1 MLLIFKQKI
10 IFIPALFL
18 EILQRYYKLII
29 LGTLGTF
36 GHTHQKQWHKPVE
49 NFYVY
54 LQTKSQLDPS
64 IFFTGITLYMVLQSA
79 IGQEHFR
86 KKL

>member
-1 MLLIFKQKI
+1 MLLIFMQKI

-18 EILQRYYKLII
+18 EVLQRYYKLII
-29 LGTLGTF
+29 LGTLGKF
-36 GHTHQKQWHKPVE
+36 GHTHQKK
-49 NFYVY
+49 FYVY

-64 IFFTGITLYMVLQSA
+64 MFFTNITLYRVLQSA
-79 IGQEHFR
+79 IGQEHFG

>member
-1 MLLIFKQKI
+1 MLLIFMQKI

-29 LGTLGTF
+29 LGTLGMF
-36 GHTHQKQWHKPVE
+36 GHTHQKQWHQQVE

-64 IFFTGITLYMVLQSA
+64 MFFTDITLYRVLQSA
-79 IGQEHFR
+79 IGQEHFG

>member
-1 MLLIFKQKI
+1 MLLIFMQKI

-29 LGTLGTF
+29 LGTFGKL
-36 GHTHQKQWHKPVE
+36 GHTNQNQWYQPVE
-49 NFYVY
+49 NVYVY

-64 IFFTGITLYMVLQSA
+64 MFFTYITLYRVLQSA
-79 IGQEHFR
+79 IGQEHFG